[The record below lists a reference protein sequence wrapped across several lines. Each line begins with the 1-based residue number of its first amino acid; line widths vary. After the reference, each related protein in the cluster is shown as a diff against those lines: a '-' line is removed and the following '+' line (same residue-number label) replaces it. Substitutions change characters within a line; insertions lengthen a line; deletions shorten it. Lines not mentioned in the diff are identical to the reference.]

1 MKFLSMGEEER
12 FNCVGLNYKLPF
24 ILKFT
29 NIIIRMIATK
39 YGTIRTL

>member
-29 NIIIRMIATK
+29 NIIIRMIVTK